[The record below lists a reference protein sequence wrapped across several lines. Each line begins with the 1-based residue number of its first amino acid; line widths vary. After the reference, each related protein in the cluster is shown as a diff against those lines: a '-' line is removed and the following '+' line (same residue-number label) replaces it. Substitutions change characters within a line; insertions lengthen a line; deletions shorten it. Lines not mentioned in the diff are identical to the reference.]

1 MTNVDFR
8 PFELWTK
15 EVVHLIK
22 KVVDVSDI
30 FSMYCTGIMNAEAE
44 AYSEMG
50 AGGWSLGAYGV
61 LDFQEGR
68 QGIVEST
75 VQIVRFLI

>member
-1 MTNVDFR
+1 MNV
-8 PFELWTK
+8 T
-15 EVVHLIK
+15 
-22 KVVDVSDI
+22 DI

-61 LDFQEGR
+61 LDFQEEGK
-68 QGIVEST
+68 GSLKVLSK
-75 VQIVRFLI
+75 VSDF

>member
-1 MTNVDFR
+1 
-8 PFELWTK
+8 
-15 EVVHLIK
+15 
-22 KVVDVSDI
+22 
-30 FSMYCTGIMNAEAE
+30 MYCTGIMNAEAE

>member
-1 MTNVDFR
+1 MNV
-8 PFELWTK
+8 T
-15 EVVHLIK
+15 
-22 KVVDVSDI
+22 DI